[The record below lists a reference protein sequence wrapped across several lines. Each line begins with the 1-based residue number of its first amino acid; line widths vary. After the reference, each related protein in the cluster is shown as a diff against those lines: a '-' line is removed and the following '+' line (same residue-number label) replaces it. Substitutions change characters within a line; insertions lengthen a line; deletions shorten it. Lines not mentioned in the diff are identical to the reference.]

1 MFRTFL
7 ISLYVFFSNT
17 YIKEWPFSGLF
28 FCGVW
33 WKTCCMYAVPF
44 SFQEIELYCRE
55 CQLEQAFFHNY
66 QAYTLHLLYFN
77 SICNKGQIKIVLSN
91 GILNSDLHYG
101 ISSSNNKT
109 SVPPSSLLKT
119 MVLEFKL
126 MCGSGVAHVS
136 CRSLIK
142 GQQVR

>member
-1 MFRTFL
+1 MLAGPIEMSNKSLLSGSDGHKNNISFANINTFLCKINFWDYSHESLFPTHSRQYIFRTFL

-77 SICNKGQIKIVLSN
+77 SICNK
-91 GILNSDLHYG
+91 
-101 ISSSNNKT
+101 
-109 SVPPSSLLKT
+109 
-119 MVLEFKL
+119 E
-126 MCGSGVAHVS
+126 
-136 CRSLIK
+136 
-142 GQQVR
+142 